1 MRCVAERDSLLKKSI
16 ILWIMIIALIYVYI
30 FYLYIFFLSLC
41 IYIYIYIMNV
51 ENILSVMLMRTE
63 GGTTKQNKEAASHL
77 NNALTDNVDLDG

>member
-1 MRCVAERDSLLKKSI
+1 MDNDYSFNLC
-16 ILWIMIIALIYVYI
+16 
-30 FYLYIFFLSLC
+30 LYFLFIHFFLSL
-41 IYIYIYIMNV
+41 YIHMYTYIMNV